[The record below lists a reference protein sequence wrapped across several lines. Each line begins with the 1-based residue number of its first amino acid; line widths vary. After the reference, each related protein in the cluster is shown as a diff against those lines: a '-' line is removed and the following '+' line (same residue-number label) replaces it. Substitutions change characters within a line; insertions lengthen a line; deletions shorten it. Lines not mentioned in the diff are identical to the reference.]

1 MEHATCINSSFYKSM
16 MEKNPNRIETILY
29 IDQAHVSYISQ
40 VVEFKVESHNTSL
53 VFHDYGHVC

>member
-1 MEHATCINSSFYKSM
+1 M

-40 VVEFKVESHNTSL
+40 VVELKVESHNTSL